1 MKKTYVTP
9 EMTIQLLEERD
20 IITSSSLPNALP
32 NARKGLFSVGGK
44 KGTSLDS
51 DWDNDRTPS

>member
-20 IITSSSLPNALP
+20 IITSSGLPNT
-32 NARKGLFSVGGK
+32 RKGQFSVGGK